1 MCIISGCDYV
11 NSLQGLGLKTAYK
24 LVKMAPSL
32 QHVLKQLRR
41 KGHALDGD
49 YEAQVI
55 RAEQTFL
62 HQVVWDPV
70 HQTQRHLT
78 DPPAALAD
86 KLAFAGTLHRDPAV
100 ARALAI
106 GDAHPVTEEMFE
118 DGVTAT
124 VSSSASVASMSR
136 GSSTASATC
145 TATVERSSSSADAC
159 ESPSSTTMVPG
170 AVSPANFSLPA
181 QPKRR
186 HSSSSSCAS
195 HFGGAESGSGGSV
208 SSAAVGLGRSRS
220 ATSLFS
226 PKLRMQSLDRF
237 VAGRS
242 KTPPSSY
249 HTSATSKVGKNFQPP
264 AKRANTHA
272 PSVKEKGKASFK
284 TKLKEKTRSAATRS
298 AQPSSP
304 MSASPIRRPKPV
316 FQVSGKPKHKG
327 GSRERERACVPLV
340 KSTC

>member
-106 GDAHPVTEEMFE
+106 GDAHPVTEVSCQEPLPLH
-118 DGVTAT
+118 GT
-124 VSSSASVASMSR
+124 VPASSFKPQSHPQ
-136 GSSTASATC
+136 
-145 TATVERSSSSADAC
+145 
-159 ESPSSTTMVPG
+159 PS
-170 AVSPANFSLPA
+170 L
-181 QPKRR
+181 
-186 HSSSSSCAS
+186 AS
-195 HFGGAESGSGGSV
+195 H
-208 SSAAVGLGRSRS
+208 
-220 ATSLFS
+220 SLFHFPS
-226 PKLRMQSLDRF
+226 PLSFCRKCSRMVSRLPCRQ
-237 VAGRS
+237 VQ
-242 KTPPSSY
+242 
-249 HTSATSKVGKNFQPP
+249 VWP
-264 AKRANTHA
+264 A
-272 PSVKEKGKASFK
+272 
-284 TKLKEKTRSAATRS
+284 
-298 AQPSSP
+298 
-304 MSASPIRRPKPV
+304 
-316 FQVSGKPKHKG
+316 
-327 GSRERERACVPLV
+327 
-340 KSTC
+340 